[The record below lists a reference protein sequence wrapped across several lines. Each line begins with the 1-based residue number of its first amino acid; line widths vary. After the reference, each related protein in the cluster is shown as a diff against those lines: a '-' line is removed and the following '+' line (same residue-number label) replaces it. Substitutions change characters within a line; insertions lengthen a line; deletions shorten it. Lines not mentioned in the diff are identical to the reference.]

1 MTVKRS
7 QRISDM
13 IMKEV
18 SEMVVKG
25 EIKDPRVAP
34 VFITGVKVT
43 DNLSDA
49 EIFFTVMEGESGKEE
64 ALHGLESAKG
74 FVRGKL
80 AGRLRMKRIPE
91 LKFSYDEALEKGY
104 KVDEILRG
112 LSREERSGED

>member
-1 MTVKRS
+1 
-7 QRISDM
+7 M

-64 ALHGLESAKG
+64 ALHGLASAKG

-80 AGRLRMKRIPE
+80 ASRLRMKRIPD
-91 LKFSYDEALEKGY
+91 LKFSYDEALETGY

-112 LSREERSGED
+112 LSREKRSGED

>member
-1 MTVKRS
+1 
-7 QRISDM
+7 M

-25 EIKDPRVAP
+25 EIKDPRVSG
-34 VFITGVKVT
+34 VFITGVKVS
-43 DNLSDA
+43 DNLSAA
-49 EIFFTVMEGESGKEE
+49 EIFFTVMDGVAEREE

-74 FVRGKL
+74 FVRGRL
-80 AGRLRMKRIPE
+80 ASRLRMKRIPDI
-91 LKFSYDEALEKGY
+91 KFSYDEALEKGY